1 MLWRSICQS
10 IAAVFR
16 YNPLMEKNIE
26 IVIIEDE
33 EDILEL
39 LEYHFSKE
47 GYEVTGFLS
56 TENVEQFLEEETPA
70 LMLVDRNLPGMEGSE
85 FVAYLRDIG
94 YDIPVIFL
102 TAKDQ
107 ESELEEGFMAG
118 GDDYLCKPFNPRELI
133 LRVKALLKRSGALQK
148 QERLKYRQLTMDLS
162 KKKLF
167 VNDEPVS
174 LTNLEFNLLHTFMK
188 SIDKPLTRDFLR
200 QEAWGQ
206 EGEGVNDNAVNV
218 AINRLKNKIDP
229 ENEHNYF
236 HPVWGVGY
244 KFH

>member
-1 MLWRSICQS
+1 MH
-10 IAAVFR
+10 
-16 YNPLMEKNIE
+16 ENIE
-26 IVIIEDE
+26 IVVIEDE

-39 LEYHFSKE
+39 IEYHLNKE
-47 GYEVTGFLS
+47 GYTVTGFLS

-85 FVAYLRDIG
+85 FVSYLREIG

-102 TAKDQ
+102 TAKAR
-107 ESELEEGFMAG
+107 ESELEEGFEAG
-118 GDDYLCKPFNPRELI
+118 GDDYMCKPFSPKELT

-148 QERLKYRQLTMDLS
+148 QARVKHKQLTIDLN
-162 KKKLF
+162 KQDLY
-167 VNDEPVS
+167 VGGEEVS
-174 LTNLEFNLLHTFMK
+174 LTNLEFKLLHTFMK
-188 SIDKPLTRDFLR
+188 HIDKPLTRDFLR
-200 QEAWGQ
+200 DEVWGV

-229 ENEHNYF
+229 QNEQNYF

-244 KFH
+244 KFN

>member
-1 MLWRSICQS
+1 MH
-10 IAAVFR
+10 
-16 YNPLMEKNIE
+16 NNIE

-39 LEYHFSKE
+39 IEYHLNKE
-47 GYEVTGFLS
+47 GYAVTGFLS

-70 LMLVDRNLPGMEGSE
+70 LMLIDRNLPGMEGSE
-85 FVAYLRDIG
+85 FVAYLREVG

-102 TAKDQ
+102 TAKAK
-107 ESELEEGFMAG
+107 ESELEEGFNAG
-118 GDDYLCKPFNPRELI
+118 GDDYISKPFSPKELI

-148 QERLKYRQLTMDLS
+148 QARIKYKSLTMDIKQKNLYVE
-162 KKKLF
+162 K
-167 VNDEPVS
+167 EEVS
-174 LTNLEFNLLHTFMK
+174 LTNLEFNLLHTFLK
-188 SIDKPLTRDFLR
+188 HIDKPLTRDFLR
-200 QEAWGQ
+200 DEVWGV

-229 ENEHNYF
+229 KNAQNYF
-236 HPVWGVGY
+236 HPIWGVGY